1 MSSDDVPEVGQG
13 RVKVCRAEMAMKF
26 VARRLRTVGA
36 EAGTGR
42 YRSFRLPTLRF
53 EIQHR
58 PTCSMDRA
66 GQILLINLYT
76 THTQL
81 SHTVRAERHAG
92 TFQISRHFRHQ
103 DDIVIQL

>member
-1 MSSDDVPEVGQG
+1 MSALKLALGDIG
-13 RVKVCRAEMAMKF
+13 AF
-26 VARRLRTVGA
+26 V
-36 EAGTGR
+36 
-42 YRSFRLPTLRF
+42 FRPWLRF
-53 EIQHR
+53 EIQHQ
-58 PTCSMDRA
+58 PTCLMDRA